1 MLAEFSCKLSRVTQ
15 KFFLHKSP
23 LIIIFLVGFALYVNT
38 LAPSIVFGDPTEYT
52 LMPHLWSI
60 AHPPGYAFMTLLVKL
75 WQTIL
80 PIGSLAYR
88 TNLLAA
94 VAGAGTG
101 VMIYRSVLS
110 LTPRPSPAWR
120 GGLIAA
126 LSLLT
131 ATDFWQHS
139 IHTNAHI
146 VTVMLASISIT
157 ILLIWR
163 ETKED
168 RWLYAFGL
176 VAGLSVSHH
185 PLLVFGFPAYAVF
198 ILIHRPRLRSLIIM
212 SIFGTCGLAPWLY
225 FPIRSFIQPPALFG
239 SSDLNTINGFLNL
252 VLARGITGVNLF
264 HFGFDEQW
272 HRLIVFWSLIQLQYT
287 LPIIALA
294 IMGAFWLIKKDW
306 RAFTLISI
314 HLIAN
319 LLFTMNTVQDVMAY
333 LLVPIMN
340 IAIFVGAGALGLSE
354 WLPRLIQWW
363 TSRRP
368 VSHDRDSQ
376 KRAEES
382 LRSMIRYAQWSVA
395 LFFLFPVV
403 NAFYWSPLI
412 SLRELRDADRYVDS
426 VFDHFAGKN
435 KNAILLSDWEHAT
448 PVWYH
453 QYANNRAL
461 DPRDVKMVYVNKP
474 MMDAVRENMNQGS
487 LYLIEYN
494 PSVVDAGF
502 RLRAEGNFYKV
513 MPPPATQSVNPQKT
527 ASQRFGAIEIVGYDV
542 LKDSARGGESIPV
555 ILYIRATA
563 APDQVIHPFAR
574 IGSWETRFT
583 TDSRMLTPQWK
594 ANEII
599 AERWEARVPFNA
611 QVGEYTLKVG
621 MSNLT
626 TDGDF
631 KEFVDL
637 GTVRV
642 SGKAETLTGLLPAN
656 FDNRVGIESATAWAG
671 GSPVFNAPW
680 QEPIKAR
687 AGDPIEIRIKWRALH
702 PPENSYTVFA
712 HLNDS
717 SGAVIASKDYTP
729 LGGSFPT
736 MLWFPKWIDG
746 QRVIDPYRLTI
757 PRDAEG
763 EYYIEVGLYGLRSVV
778 RASALDAEG
787 KLAGD
792 RFVLGGVVVIP

>member
-1 MLAEFSCKLSRVTQ
+1 MIKKFTPHLS
-15 KFFLHKSP
+15 S
-23 LIIIFLVGFALYVNT
+23 IILFIVGFALYLST

-60 AHPPGYAFMTLLVKL
+60 VHPPGYAFMTLLVKL

-94 VAGAGTG
+94 VAGAVTG
-101 VMIYRSVLS
+101 VMVYRAVVS
-110 LTPRPSPAWR
+110 LTPNPSPTWR
-120 GGLIAA
+120 GGLIAV
-126 LSLLT
+126 LSLYT
-131 ATDFWQHS
+131 ATNFWQHS

-163 ETKED
+163 ETKND

-176 VAGLSVSHH
+176 VAGLSLTHH
-185 PLLVFGFPAYAVF
+185 PLLVFGFPAYAAF
-198 ILIHRPRLRSLIIM
+198 ILINRPRARSLIIT
-212 SIFGTCGLAPWLY
+212 SAFGACGLASWLY
-225 FPIRSFIQPPALFG
+225 FPIRSWIQPSALFG
-239 SSDLNTINGFLNL
+239 SSDLNTLDGFLNL

-264 HFGFDEQW
+264 HFGLDEQW
-272 HRLIVFWSLIQLQYT
+272 HRLIVFWSLIQLQYA
-287 LPIIALA
+287 LPIILLA
-294 IMGAFWLIKKDW
+294 IIGAMWLAKKDW
-306 RAFTLISI
+306 RVFALIFIHLIFNLAFTLNS
-314 HLIAN
+314 
-319 LLFTMNTVQDVMAY
+319 VQDVMAY

-340 IAIFVGAGALGLSE
+340 IAIFIGAGALGLSA

-363 TSRRP
+363 QSRRP
-368 VSHDRDSQ
+368 LSQDRDSQ
-376 KRAEES
+376 RRFEDS
-382 LRSMIRYAQWSVA
+382 LHSAMRYAEWSVA
-395 LFFLFPVV
+395 LFVLFPIV

-448 PVWYH
+448 PVWYYH
-453 QYANNRAL
+453 YVNNRTL
-461 DPRDVKMVYVNKP
+461 DPRDVTMVYVNKP
-474 MMDAVRENMNQGS
+474 MIEAVKEHVNGGS

-494 PSVVDAGF
+494 PSVANAGF

-513 MPPPATQSVNPQKT
+513 MPPPATQAVQPQKT
-527 ASQRFGAIEIVGYDV
+527 VNQKFGAVEFIGYDI
-542 LKDSARGGESIPV
+542 LKTSARGGESIPI
-555 ILYIRATA
+555 ILYMRVDAVT
-563 APDQVIHPFAR
+563 DQVLHPFAR

-583 TDSRMLTPQWK
+583 TDSHLLTPQWK

-599 AERWEARVPFNA
+599 AERWDVRIPFNA

-626 TDGDF
+626 TDEDF

-637 GTVRV
+637 RTVKV
-642 SGKAETLTGLLPAN
+642 SGKAETLTGSLAAN
-656 FDNRVGIESATAWAG
+656 FDNRVGIESVTAWVG
-671 GSPVFNAPW
+671 GDTTRSAPW

-687 AGDPIEIRIKWRALH
+687 AGAPIEIRIKWRALH
-702 PPENSYTVFA
+702 PAESSYTVFV
-712 HLNDS
+712 HLNDAN
-717 SGAVIASKDYTP
+717 GAVIASKDYTP

-736 MLWFPKWIDG
+736 MLWFPKWIEG

-757 PRDAEG
+757 PREASG

-792 RFVLGGVVVIP
+792 RFVLGGVTVTP